1 MQPTEKS
8 YLPLRKRTCGFFVS
22 WPETCMGH
30 QKDSWQANSLVA
42 PVVLEWSP
50 DMQEK
55 SGNMIGGLRW
65 FLTGLAA
72 GLSLGILFAPQS
84 GEKSRR
90 LIRNK
95 AQDGN
100 DLLKSSVNQGQEY
113 IKRQGK
119 ELLDEANDLI
129 DRGKN
134 AVKHQKD
141 QLSAAIEAGKE
152 AYRSYM

>member
-1 MQPTEKS
+1 MQ
-8 YLPLRKRTCGFFVS
+8 
-22 WPETCMGH
+22 
-30 QKDSWQANSLVA
+30 D
-42 PVVLEWSP
+42 
-50 DMQEK
+50 K
-55 SGNMIGGLRW
+55 SGNMIGGLPW
-65 FLTGLAA
+65 FFTGLGA

-84 GEKSRR
+84 GEESRR

-100 DLLKSSVNQGQEY
+100 DLLKSSVAQGQEY

-119 ELLDEANDLI
+119 ELLDEANELI

-134 AVKHQKD
+134 AVKQQKD

-152 AYRSYM
+152 AYRSYVK